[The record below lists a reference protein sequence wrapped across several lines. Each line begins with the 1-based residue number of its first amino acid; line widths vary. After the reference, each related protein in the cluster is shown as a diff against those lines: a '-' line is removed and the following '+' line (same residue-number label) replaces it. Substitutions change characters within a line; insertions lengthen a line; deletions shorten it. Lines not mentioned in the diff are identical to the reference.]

1 MTKPLFLADSLAEGS
16 SHSEYE
22 VFGTLKS
29 RLAPKR
35 NPGLRR
41 IVQITFLVGLCL
53 CCGRTEASISS
64 RDESALL
71 LWVDIAEELFA
82 ADQGWFETL
91 DNEEGTIPDD
101 LAAIFSNY
109 QVDKDEYMN
118 LSVEVLIGL
127 VTAGAFDYGLISSDD
142 MDWVAELLHENKHGI
157 RDGMKKLGFRL
168 N

>member
-1 MTKPLFLADSLAEGS
+1 MTQSLFQLDSLAEGS
-16 SHSEYE
+16 SPSKCE

-29 RLAPKR
+29 TLDSKL
-35 NPGLRR
+35 NLGLRR

-101 LAAIFSNY
+101 LAAIFSKY

-118 LSVEVLIGL
+118 YQLKSLLG
-127 VTAGAFDYGLISSDD
+127 SSQ
-142 MDWVAELLHENKHGI
+142 
-157 RDGMKKLGFRL
+157 
-168 N
+168 